1 MIELKKSERLWT
13 LKLNRRGKA
22 NALTANMLEEI
33 FEIAI
38 NAHTARAFI
47 LTASGRVFSAGED
60 LEAAKAGWASS
71 DVWERVSSA
80 IAALPCLTI
89 AALNGT
95 LAGGAFGMA
104 LACDLRLATFPSQA
118 THAACLPLS
127 APHGQK

>member
-13 LKLNRRGKA
+13 LQLNHPGKA
-22 NALTANMLEEI
+22 NALTADMLEEI
-33 FEIAI
+33 SEIAK

-47 LTASGRVFSAGED
+47 LNGSGRVFSAGSD
-60 LEAAKAGWASS
+60 LEAAKAGLATS

-104 LACDLRLATFPSQA
+104 LACDLRLATFPSPA
-118 THAACLPLS
+118 THATCLPLS